1 MKTLII
7 TISIFTVLLILVKL
21 IFFSE
26 PKEVIADEDTHNE
39 FGL

>member
-1 MKTLII
+1 MKTLILT
-7 TISIFTVLLILVKL
+7 TIIFACLAYIGKL